1 MTYAGKVFYP
11 VYHTVHDTYKW
22 LQGLIDPY
30 FKYHLTTTRVAS
42 RILMYIA
49 DSFVLPL
56 DVTEYGK
63 SLDSSLT
70 GLKEQYESKLK
81 KNGVTLKYIEEA
93 IRK

>member
-1 MTYAGKVFYP
+1 MTYRGKLLYP

-30 FKYHLTTTRVAS
+30 FKYHLTTTSVAS

-70 GLKEQYESKLK
+70 GLKEQFEDELK
-81 KNGVTLKYIEEA
+81 NNGVNLKYIEQA
-93 IRK
+93 IKK

>member
-1 MTYAGKVFYP
+1 MTYSGKLLYP

-70 GLKEQYESKLK
+70 ELKEQFENELK
-81 KNGVTLKYIEEA
+81 NNGVNLTYIEEA
-93 IRK
+93 IKK